1 MDYYKALFEY
11 ELERSK
17 EVARAI
23 GKVNAK
29 LLIARAI
36 IATSTPDTCA
46 DKLKEVDGLIKEAE
60 DLLK

>member
-11 ELERSK
+11 ELERSRD
-17 EVARAI
+17 VARAV
-23 GKVNAK
+23 GKANAK

-36 IATSTPDTCA
+36 IATSTPDTHT
-46 DKLKEVDGLIKEAE
+46 DKMKEVDGLIKEAE